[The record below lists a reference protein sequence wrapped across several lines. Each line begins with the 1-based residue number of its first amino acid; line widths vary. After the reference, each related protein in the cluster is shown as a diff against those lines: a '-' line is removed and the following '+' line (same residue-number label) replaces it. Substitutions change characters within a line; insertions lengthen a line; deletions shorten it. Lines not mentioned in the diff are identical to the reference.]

1 MSDIS
6 LLKPLEKKAKR
17 DKFNLLE
24 SVHLAEYSNVKRP
37 VGRKLNKPIEPAHK
51 FKVTLEGDSFTKEK
65 YDIFLKYQVKVH
77 NDPVS
82 RWGEAA
88 FKRFLCS
95 GLNNRILKTN
105 GKTQK
110 LGSYHQC
117 YWIDGRLVA
126 VAVLDL
132 LFHAVSSVYLFYD
145 PDDSQWD
152 WGKISALREIAL
164 TIEGGYEY
172 YYMGYY
178 IHSCVKMRYKGTFAP
193 SYLLDPESLEWDL
206 LDQSYREKL
215 DKHKYLS
222 LSRDRR
228 EGPEPGSP
236 KPEAGEPSA
245 GAPASEK
252 DTTKSRASKFADDE
266 DLELDEEEADNDDN
280 EIPEGSLFE
289 YNVPG
294 VLTKDQVAEL
304 DLDHW
309 KLLVRQNL
317 VDLEDLRGWEEWKLD
332 DPGSIKGI
340 AAELIAA
347 TGPKLLENS
356 ALVLF

>member
-1 MSDIS
+1 MRHDHYQA
-6 LLKPLEKKAKR
+6 LMDR
-17 DKFNLLE
+17 GW
-24 SVHLAEYSNVKRP
+24 R
-37 VGRKLNKPIEPAHK
+37 R
-51 FKVTLEGDSFTKEK
+51 
-65 YDIFLKYQVKVH
+65 YDIFLKYQVKIH

-95 GLNNRILKTN
+95 GLNNRIIKTN

-117 YWIDGRLVA
+117 YRVDGRLVA

-132 LFHAVSSVYLFYD
+132 LYHAVSSVYLFYD

-178 IHSCVKMRYKGTFAP
+178 IPSCVKMRYKGTFAP

-215 DKHKYLS
+215 DKQRYLS
-222 LSRDRR
+222 LSRERNK
-228 EGPEPGSP
+228 GPSEPQQKGSL
-236 KPEAGEPSA
+236 KAEMDDASGVAPS
-245 GAPASEK
+245 GEK

-294 VLTKDQVAEL
+294 ILTKDQVSEL

-309 KLLVRQNL
+309 KLL
-317 VDLEDLRGWEEWKLD
+317 DLRGWEEWKVD